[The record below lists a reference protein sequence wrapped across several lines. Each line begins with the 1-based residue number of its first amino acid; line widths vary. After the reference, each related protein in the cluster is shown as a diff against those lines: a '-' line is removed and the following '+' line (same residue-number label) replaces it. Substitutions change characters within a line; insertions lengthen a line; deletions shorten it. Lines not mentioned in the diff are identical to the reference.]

1 MNNLLQATKKSAE
14 SFKKALPIMAGI
26 LMLISLI
33 NLFAENYYTKL
44 FTGNIFIDPLIGA
57 VAGSVAFGIPLTSYI
72 VGGELL
78 KQGVSLFA
86 VTAFIMTWATV
97 GIAMLPLEASFLG
110 KKFAISR
117 NIINFIFAI
126 IIAILTVW
134 TMGLF

>member
-14 SFKKALPIMAGI
+14 SFKKALPIMAGL